1 MNKKIINTDK
11 APAAI
16 GPYVQAIKA
25 DKFLFVSGQIP
36 LDPATMQKDGNDIK
50 TQTKR
55 VLENIKAIINQAN
68 GKLEDIVRCTVYLKD
83 INDFAAMN
91 EIYSQYFSN

>member
-36 LDPATMQKDGNDIK
+36 LDPTTMQKDGNDIK

-68 GKLEDIVRCTVYLKD
+68 GKMEDIIRCTVYLKD

-91 EIYSQYFSN
+91 EVYSQYFSN

>member
-36 LDPATMQKDGNDIK
+36 LDPTTMQKDGNDIK

-55 VLENIKAIINQAN
+55 VLENIKAIISQAN
-68 GKLEDIVRCTVYLKD
+68 GKMEDIVRCTVYLKD